1 MATYVNNLRLK
12 EITTGDED
20 GTWGTS
26 TNTNL
31 ELIGE
36 ALGYNTQASFGSDAN
51 ATTTVADGA
60 TDPAR
65 ALYFKVTSGATLST
79 TRVLTIEPNTVSRL
93 MWIENATTGSQTITI
108 KQGSGATINIGTG
121 ETKIVYLDGAGAGAA
136 VVDALANLNL
146 SLTSQVTG
154 TLPVAN
160 GGTGL
165 ASLVG
170 ADIASATTV
179 DLTAATGDTVVITG
193 TTTTTAF
200 TMTKGQRLV
209 LIADAAWPLTFH
221 STTCNINGGVSYT
234 CAAGDR
240 VYITKDD
247 NNVIRVSITKQD
259 GTPVGVTGV
268 ANGGT
273 GTTTVNAAR
282 QAIALPATA
291 DVHTSSPS
299 TLVDGQYCVAGAGS
313 ITFTLP
319 ASPSVGDSVIIKDGT
334 GAAATTSFT
343 VARNGSNI
351 ASAASDL
358 TFDKNWAEITLTYID
373 GTIGWS
379 V

>member
-12 EITTGDED
+12 EIATGAES

-31 ELIGE
+31 ELIAD
-36 ALGYNTQASFGSDAN
+36 ALGYATQASFGSDAN

-60 TDPAR
+60 ADPAR
-65 ALYFKVTSGATLST
+65 ALYFKVTSGATLSA
-79 TRVLTIEPNTVSRL
+79 TRELTIEPNTVSRL

-121 ETKIVYLDGAGAGAA
+121 ETKIVYLDGAGSGAA

-179 DLTAATGDTVVITG
+179 DLTAATGDVVVITG

-200 TMTKGQRLV
+200 TMTKGQQVV
-209 LIADAAWPLTFH
+209 LIAAAAWPMTFH
-221 STTCNINGGVSYT
+221 ATTCNINGGASYT
-234 CAAGDR
+234 CATGDR

-247 NNVIRVSITKQD
+247 NDVIRVSVIKQD
-259 GTPVGVTGV
+259 GTPVGVTAV

-273 GTTTVNAAR
+273 GATTVNAAR
-282 QAIALPATA
+282 QTIALPATA
-291 DVHTSSPS
+291 DVHSSTPA
-299 TLVDGQYCVAGAGS
+299 TLVDGQYCVAGAGG

-319 ASPSVGDSVIIKDGT
+319 ASPAVGDSVIIKDGT
-334 GAAATTSFT
+334 GAAATTNFT

-351 ASAASDL
+351 ASSASDL
-358 TFDKNWAEITLTYID
+358 TFDKNFAEITLVYVD
-373 GTIGWS
+373 ATIGWS